1 MKAYHLCACTIF
13 IVIGSVFATVEAWGG
28 AFAAFGFL
36 ALEIGDNIICA
47 IKEKGKQ

>member
-1 MKAYHLCACTIF
+1 MKAYHLCACTIL
-13 IVIGSVFATVEAWGG
+13 IVIGSISALVEAWGG
-28 AFAAFGFL
+28 VFASFGFL